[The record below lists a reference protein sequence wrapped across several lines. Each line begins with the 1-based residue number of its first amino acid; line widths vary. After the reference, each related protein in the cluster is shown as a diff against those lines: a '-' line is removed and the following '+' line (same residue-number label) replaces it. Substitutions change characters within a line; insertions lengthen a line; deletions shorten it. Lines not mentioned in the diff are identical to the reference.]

1 MNLPHLREQF
11 HREREWPF
19 THENKWMAV
28 QCTPKFNPVRTVH
41 ASDAVTVLSRLER
54 NASLRQR
61 CDRANLAIVQTLRA
75 PRYGGAIDRGEDPRV
90 HP

>member
-28 QCTPKFNPVRTVH
+28 ECTPKYNPVCLMN
-41 ASDAVTVLSRLER
+41 DC
-54 NASLRQR
+54 LRFHFSN
-61 CDRANLAIVQTLRA
+61 DLYLL
-75 PRYGGAIDRGEDPRV
+75 D
-90 HP
+90 